1 MDLTAIVSA
10 ARRLPAVELR
20 AAGERMAVSLR
31 MLATAVESV
40 GAMPELA
47 RELHTRAP
55 ADTVALIVPAG
66 SGQARIDFGQ
76 RQIAIPAALRDAIL
90 SALERA
96 AAAPGS
102 GLPLTSTAAP
112 AARPVDPAA
121 TARLIDASAYT
132 AGRVIVPPSDTN
144 PARARAPARADS
156 RPHANFSLPLLDAA
170 AGAAETAQRLRG
182 AVERSGLFLESHLAA
197 SARAERAVSP
207 HVLHDEL
214 RGPVPSAAA
223 RTAAQLD
230 VLTRDAIVLQGPAW
244 PGQAATIELAREPAA
259 DPDAHRGAG
268 AEGDAVAFSARLAL
282 DLPHLGPLQVR
293 LRLVGATVAVTVQ
306 SAQSAKIARELPGL
320 ASQLELRGLQPAA
333 LQTAELD

>member
-20 AAGERMAVSLR
+20 ASGERMAISLH
-31 MLATAVESV
+31 MLSTVVESV

-47 RELHTRAP
+47 RELHARAP

-96 AAAPGS
+96 AG
-102 GLPLTSTAAP
+102 P
-112 AARPVDPAA
+112 AAKSPPAASAAATALPIDPVA
-121 TARLIDASAYT
+121 TARLIDASAQT
-132 AGRVIVPPSDTN
+132 AVRAIALPAESGPAARRV
-144 PARARAPARADS
+144 PARAAPPA
-156 RPHANFSLPLLDAA
+156 HANFSVPLLDTPSSE
-170 AGAAETAQRLRG
+170 GETAQRLRG
-182 AVERSGLFLESHLAA
+182 TVERSGLFLESHLAA
-197 SARAERAVSP
+197 TARAERSAAAPS
-207 HVLHDEL
+207 LHEEL
-214 RGPVPSAAA
+214 AAVPSAAA

-244 PGQAATIELAREPAA
+244 PGQPATLELAREPGA

-268 AEGDAVAFSARLAL
+268 ADGDVVAFRARLAL
-282 DLPHLGPLQVR
+282 DLPHLGRLEVR
-293 LRLVGATVAVTVQ
+293 LRLVGASVAVTVH
-306 SAQSAKIARELPGL
+306 SAQPARIAQELPAL
-320 ASQLELRGLQPAA
+320 AAQLELRGLQPAA